1 VLALPLCVSACLHI
15 QVPET
20 IFPTTESF
28 LDKESGG
35 TVTKV
40 VPLVLDGPR
49 HVDGSQNY
57 AIWVGGAPI
66 SQNEATFSQPHGAIS
81 SDFGEE
87 RAFLE
92 SRNI

>member
-1 VLALPLCVSACLHI
+1 VLALPLCVSVCLPI

-20 IFPTTESF
+20 IFPTT
-28 LDKESGG
+28 
-35 TVTKV
+35 
-40 VPLVLDGPR
+40 
-49 HVDGSQNY
+49 DGSQNY

-92 SRNI
+92 SRKI